1 MGYRRPRSLHLAGL
15 SLLLG
20 LVACSSDDTGP
31 SSSPITEDNAETI
44 GQAVI
49 SNVYASA
56 SGLSNFE
63 FNIGGPALALAGR
76 GSAVRSLGRA
86 FFSETSCPSFMPDPF
101 PDADEDGIPDNT
113 TFSFDSATCDQDFE
127 DGSVNYS
134 GNVIVSDPGSTLGYD
149 LEIDDLAIVF
159 TPTAGDPEAIQWDGD
174 RSLRGGP
181 NSLSLHEAFDF
192 TYFADG
198 SALVRLR
205 TGWDVNFAADE
216 PGSISEV
223 GMLPAGDLTVDGG
236 FNVEGPGEQYLLQVE
251 TVSPLQYDPAC
262 LDFVGG
268 TLRAFVRGDEGE
280 GAVQVTWG
288 ACGTEP
294 NIIFVGQTT

>member
-1 MGYRRPRSLHLAGL
+1 MHLAGL
-15 SLLLG
+15 SLLVG
-20 LVACSSDDTGP
+20 LAACSSDDNGP
-31 SSSPITEDNAETI
+31 SSGSITEDNAETI

-49 SNVYASA
+49 ANVYASA
-56 SGLSNFE
+56 SGFFTYE
-63 FNIGGPALALAGR
+63 FNLEGPAFALSGT
-76 GSAVRSLGRA
+76 GSATRGLGRA

-113 TFSFDSATCDQDFE
+113 TFSFDSATCDQNDE
-127 DGSVNYS
+127 NGSVNFS
-134 GNVIVSDPGSTLGYD
+134 GNVIVSDPGSALGYD
-149 LEIDDLAIVF
+149 LEIDDLSIVF
-159 TPTAGDPEAIQWDGD
+159 TPTAGDPEAIQWGGD

-205 TGWDVNFAADE
+205 TGWDVNFTADE
-216 PGSISEV
+216 PGSITEV
-223 GMLPAGDLTVDGG
+223 GPLPLGDLSVDGG
-236 FNVEGPGEQYLLQVE
+236 FNVEGPGEQFLLQVE

-262 LDFVGG
+262 FDFVGG
-268 TLRAFVRGDEGE
+268 TLRAYVRDNEGE

-294 NIIFVGQTT
+294 SIIFVGQTT

>member
-1 MGYRRPRSLHLAGL
+1 MGYRRSRPLHLAGL
-15 SLLLG
+15 SLVLG
-20 LVACSSDDTGP
+20 LAACGGDDAGP
-31 SSSPITEDNAETI
+31 SSSPITEDNAPTI

-49 SNVYASA
+49 ANVYASA
-56 SGLSNFE
+56 SGLSNYE
-63 FNIGGPALALAGR
+63 FNIGGPALAVARAGF
-76 GSAVRSLGRA
+76 ATRSLASA
-86 FFSETSCPSFMPDPF
+86 FFSEDSCPSFMPDPF
-101 PDADEDGIPDNT
+101 PDADADGVPDNT
-113 TFSFDSATCDQDFE
+113 TFSFDSPSCDQSGG
-127 DGSVNYS
+127 DGSINYS
-134 GNVIVSDPGSTLGYD
+134 GNVIVSDPGSSLGYD
-149 LEIDDLAIVF
+149 LVIDDLAITF
-159 TPTAGDPEAIQWDGD
+159 TPTVGDPEAIGWGGE

-192 TYFADG
+192 TYFANG

-205 TGWDVNFAADE
+205 TGWDVDFTADE

-268 TLRAFVRGDEGE
+268 TLRAYVRGEEGE